1 MFNTTSPAEDI
12 LPESLIITDI
22 ATVIGDPRFV
32 NTGGL
37 NPEDYIPSNAAVVKN
52 RGIEI
57 QKIPDNKIGITIGL
71 KVDVDFL
78 GNPTLELLE

>member
-1 MFNTTSPAEDI
+1 MT
-12 LPESLIITDI
+12 ITDT
-22 ATVIGDPRFV
+22 APVIGDPRFA

-57 QKIPDNKIGITIGL
+57 QKIPDNKIGLTIGL
-71 KVDVDFL
+71 KVDVDFF
-78 GNPTLELLE
+78 GNPISGLPDFGAIEIK